1 MPIRGVRGAITAE
14 ENTADNILSN
24 TEHLLKK
31 IIDKNAIEKDDIASI
46 FFSITD
52 DLTTTFPAQ
61 AARNMGLT
69 ETPLLCLNE
78 IKVPE
83 GLQQC
88 IRILMHVNTDVP
100 QSEIHHIYLKEASQL
115 RPDQV
120 K

>member
-14 ENTADNILSN
+14 ENTAANILSN
-24 TEHLLKK
+24 TTQLLKML
-31 IIDKNAIEKDDIASI
+31 ITKNAINIDDIASI

-52 DLTTTFPAQ
+52 DLTTAFPAQ

-78 IKVPE
+78 IKVPKS
-83 GLQQC
+83 LQRC
-88 IRILMHVNTDVP
+88 IRILMHVNTEVP
-100 QSEIHHIYLKEASQL
+100 QSEIHHMYLKAASQL